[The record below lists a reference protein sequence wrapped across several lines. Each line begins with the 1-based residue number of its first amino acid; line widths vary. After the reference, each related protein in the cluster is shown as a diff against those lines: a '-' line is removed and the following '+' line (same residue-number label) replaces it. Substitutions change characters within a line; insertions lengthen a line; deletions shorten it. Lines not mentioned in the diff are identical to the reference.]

1 MVNMMPIISAL
12 ELGRQLG
19 RPDLV
24 IVDAQSGTDSKSK
37 FLKQHLRE
45 ARHVDLDIDLSEKP
59 FNPAE
64 GGRHPLPDIKKFAAL
79 VGNLGIDA
87 ASYVVVYDDKRG
99 VIAASRFWWMLR
111 AAGHKQVRVLDG
123 GLQAAVAAGLPVTDE
138 APSPMIKPP
147 YPVNE
152 WKLPVVNLETVK
164 NVFANPEFLLID
176 VREEYRYRGE
186 SEPLDLVAG
195 HIPNSVN
202 VPFKKNLNDNGT
214 FLSSEDLAALYKQVM
229 GERKPENVMIS
240 CGSGVTACHTLLA
253 LELAGITGASLYVGS
268 WSEWSRNQLPIA
280 TGE

>member
-1 MVNMMPIISAL
+1 MMPIISAV
-12 ELGRQLG
+12 ELVSQLNS
-19 RPDLV
+19 PDLV
-24 IVDAQSGTDSKSK
+24 IVDAQSGPDSKSK
-37 FLKQHLRE
+37 FLKQHIRG
-45 ARHVDLDIDLSEKP
+45 AQHVDLDIDLSEKP
-59 FNPAE
+59 VNPAQ

-79 VGNLGIDA
+79 LGNLGIDA
-87 ASYVVVYDDKRG
+87 GSHVVVYDDKRG

-111 AAGHKQVRVLDG
+111 AAGHKQVQVLDG
-123 GLQAAVAAGLPVTDE
+123 GLQAAVAAGLPVTEE
-138 APSPMIKPP
+138 APSPMTRPP

-164 NVFANPEFLLID
+164 NVIANPEFLLID
-176 VREEYRYRGE
+176 VREEYRFRGE

-195 HIPNSVN
+195 HIPHSVN
-202 VPFKKNLNDNGT
+202 VPFKKNLNDHGT
-214 FLSSEDLAALYKQVM
+214 FLSSEDLAALYKSVM
-229 GERKPENVMIS
+229 GDRKPENVMVS

>member
-1 MVNMMPIISAL
+1 MPIISAV
-12 ELGRQLG
+12 ELVSQLNS
-19 RPDLV
+19 PDLV
-24 IVDAQSGTDSKSK
+24 IVDAQSGPDSKSK
-37 FLKQHLRE
+37 FLQQHIRG

-59 FNPAE
+59 VNPAQ

-79 VGNLGIDA
+79 LGNLGIDA
-87 ASYVVVYDDKRG
+87 GSHVVVYDDKRG

-111 AAGHKQVRVLDG
+111 AAGHKQVQVLDG
-123 GLQAAVAAGLPVTDE
+123 GLQAAVAAGLPVTEE
-138 APSPMIKPP
+138 APSPMTRPP

-164 NVFANPEFLLID
+164 NVIANPEFLLID
-176 VREEYRYRGE
+176 VREEYRFRGE

-195 HIPNSVN
+195 HIPHSVN
-202 VPFKKNLNDNGT
+202 VPFKKNLNDHGT
-214 FLSSEDLAALYKQVM
+214 FLSSEDLAALYKSVM
-229 GERKPENVMIS
+229 GDRKPENVMVS

>member
-1 MVNMMPIISAL
+1 MPIISAV
-12 ELGRQLG
+12 ELVSQLNS
-19 RPDLV
+19 PDLV
-24 IVDAQSGTDSKSK
+24 IVDAQSGPDSKSK
-37 FLKQHLRE
+37 FLKQHIRG
-45 ARHVDLDIDLSEKP
+45 AQHVDLDIDLSEKP
-59 FNPAE
+59 VNPAQ

-79 VGNLGIDA
+79 LGNLGIDA
-87 ASYVVVYDDKRG
+87 GSHVVVYDDKRG

-111 AAGHKQVRVLDG
+111 AAGHKQVQVLDG
-123 GLQAAVAAGLPVTDE
+123 GLQAAVAAGLPVTEE
-138 APSPMIKPP
+138 APSPMTRPP

-164 NVFANPEFLLID
+164 NVIANPEFLLID
-176 VREEYRYRGE
+176 VREEYRFRGE

-195 HIPNSVN
+195 HIPHSVN
-202 VPFKKNLNDNGT
+202 VPFKKNLNDHGT
-214 FLSSEDLAALYKQVM
+214 FLSSEDLAALYKSVM
-229 GERKPENVMIS
+229 GDRKPENVMVS

>member
-1 MVNMMPIISAL
+1 MMPIISAV
-12 ELGRQLG
+12 ELVSQLNS
-19 RPDLV
+19 PDLV
-24 IVDAQSGTDSKSK
+24 IVDAQSGPDSKSK
-37 FLKQHLRE
+37 FLKQHIRG

-59 FNPAE
+59 VNPAQ

-79 VGNLGIDA
+79 LGNLGIDA
-87 ASYVVVYDDKRG
+87 GSHVVVYDDKRG

-111 AAGHKQVRVLDG
+111 AAGHKQVQVLDG
-123 GLQAAVAAGLPVTDE
+123 GLQAAVAAGLPLTDE
-138 APSPMIKPP
+138 APSPMTRPP

-164 NVFANPEFLLID
+164 NVIANPEFLLID
-176 VREEYRYRGE
+176 VREEYRFRGE

-195 HIPNSVN
+195 HIPHSVN
-202 VPFKKNLNDNGT
+202 VPFKKNLNDHGT
-214 FLSSEDLAALYKQVM
+214 FLSSEDLAALYKSVM
-229 GERKPENVMIS
+229 GDRKPENVMVS

>member
-1 MVNMMPIISAL
+1 MPIISAV
-12 ELGRQLG
+12 ELVSQLNS
-19 RPDLV
+19 PDLV
-24 IVDAQSGTDSKSK
+24 IVDAQSGPDSKSK
-37 FLKQHLRE
+37 FLQQHIRG

-59 FNPAE
+59 VNPAQ

-79 VGNLGIDA
+79 LGNLGIDA
-87 ASYVVVYDDKRG
+87 GSHVVVYDDKRG

-111 AAGHKQVRVLDG
+111 AAGHKQVQVLDG
-123 GLQAAVAAGLPVTDE
+123 GLQAAVAAGLPLTDE
-138 APSPMIKPP
+138 APSPMTRPP

-164 NVFANPEFLLID
+164 NVIANPEFLLID
-176 VREEYRYRGE
+176 VREEYRFRGE

-195 HIPNSVN
+195 HIPHSVN
-202 VPFKKNLNDNGT
+202 VPFKKNLNDHGT
-214 FLSSEDLAALYKQVM
+214 FLSSEDLAALYKSVM
-229 GERKPENVMIS
+229 GDRKPENVMVS